1 VAVMMMMMMMM
12 MMTMMMM
19 LLLLLLMMMMMMVI
33 FIHTCTLYR
42 GGSFLLASS
51 MDGRFLA
58 SVASEDPRDGR
69 WSW

>member
-1 VAVMMMMMMMM
+1 MNASGVDGDVNVWSVE
-12 MMTMMMM
+12 TSDC
-19 LLLLLLMMMMMMVI
+19 V
-33 FIHTCTLYR
+33 HTCTLDR

-69 WSW
+69 WR